1 MGDNDTVVVLIPAG
15 FRLIA
20 ETEWG
25 KCVASVYH
33 NKDKKS
39 FFLVLDHETAFGPMK
54 APQLETV
61 HHVINDVVEMRG
73 KFIYLE

>member
-1 MGDNDTVVVLIPAG
+1 MGDNDSVVVLIPKG

-25 KCVASVYH
+25 KCVASVYQ
-33 NKDKKS
+33 NKDEKT
-39 FFLVLDHETAFGPMK
+39 FLLVLDHERAFGPMK

-61 HHVINDVVEMRG
+61 HHVINDVIEMRG